1 MIEESVLVLP
11 DHTKVFEVHIDA
23 LDFAIRGVLMQD
35 RYLIPFESC
44 KPNDTEKRYTMQ
56 ENEMVA
62 IVHCLHTWKHY
73 LLGSHFIVKTDNVA
87 TSHFQTQKKLS
98 PKQTRW

>member
-35 RYLIPFESC
+35 RYLITFESC
-44 KPNDTEKRYTMQ
+44 KLNDTEKRYT
-56 ENEMVA
+56 
-62 IVHCLHTWKHY
+62 C
-73 LLGSHFIVKTDNVA
+73 
-87 TSHFQTQKKLS
+87 KKRRWS
-98 PKQTRW
+98 PSSIAYTPVNTIF